1 MPVGHSI
8 KGVTQHTTWIGM
20 QGGRGGKDLPLAR
33 SPGSRR
39 TGIAF
44 THSGNGSADAA
55 AGNGGRSEGS
65 WFGNGLD
72 DGGTEHC

>member
-1 MPVGHSI
+1 MPAGRSI
-8 KGVTQHTTWIGM
+8 RGVTQHTTWIGM
-20 QGGRGGKDLPLAR
+20 QGKEERIGLPLAR

-44 THSGNGSADAA
+44 THSDHGSADAA

-72 DGGTEHC
+72 DGGTEHV